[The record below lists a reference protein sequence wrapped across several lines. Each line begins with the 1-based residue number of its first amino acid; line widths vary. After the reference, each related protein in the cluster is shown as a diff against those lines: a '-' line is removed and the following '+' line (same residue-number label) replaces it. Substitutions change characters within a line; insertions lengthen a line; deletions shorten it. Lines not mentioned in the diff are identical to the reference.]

1 MQPTSSEI
9 SSRPSS
15 ASSRYAL
22 VAWLFVAGI
31 FVALAFAG
39 TASSEV
45 DPNVLYKYSFG
56 VGSTV
61 LYAIFVGVTL
71 LIARWLGRPTEAT
84 GLTRFSWRW
93 TGIAVGLIILV
104 LFFGAALEPLLH
116 AGEKQGLEPDVW
128 RPDRAG
134 AFAFNALVA
143 ATVVPFA
150 EELFFRGLGVRAM
163 LPVGGL
169 AAVAITALA
178 FGLGHGILA
187 ALPVLIPFGLILAW
201 ARLRSDSVWP
211 GMVAH
216 GLYNGS
222 ALLYVYFHLT

>member
-1 MQPTSSEI
+1 MEPTSPAI
-9 SSRPSS
+9 STGLSS

-22 VAWLFVAGI
+22 AAWLCVAAA
-31 FVALAFAG
+31 FVALAFVG
-39 TASSEV
+39 TATSET
-45 DPNVLYKYSFG
+45 DPNVLYEYSFG
-56 VGSTV
+56 AGSIV
-61 LYAIFVGVTL
+61 IYAIFVGVTL
-71 LIARWLGRPTEAT
+71 LIARWLGRPSEAT
-84 GLTRFSWRW
+84 GLIRFSWRW

-104 LFFGAALEPLLH
+104 LIFGAALEPVLH

-150 EELFFRGLGVRAM
+150 EELFFRGLGVRAL
-163 LPVGGL
+163 LPFGGA
-169 AAVAITALA
+169 AAVGITALA
-178 FGLGHGILA
+178 FGLGHGILV
-187 ALPVLIPFGLILAW
+187 ALPVLVPFGLVLAW
-201 ARLRSDSVWP
+201 VRLRSDSVWP
-211 GMVAH
+211 GMLAH

>member
-1 MQPTSSEI
+1 VI
-9 SSRPSS
+9 SSGSSS
-15 ASSRYAL
+15 ASSHYAL
-22 VAWLFVAGI
+22 AGWLVLAAA

-39 TASSEV
+39 TATSET
-45 DPNVLYKYSFG
+45 DPNVLYTYSFG
-56 VGSTV
+56 TGSIV
-61 LYAIFVGVTL
+61 IYAILVSATL
-71 LIARWLGRPTEAT
+71 LIARWLGRPFEET

-128 RPDRAG
+128 RPDRAW

-150 EELFFRGLGVRAM
+150 EELFFRGLGVRAL
-163 LPVGGL
+163 LPLGSV
-169 AAVAITALA
+169 AAVVITALA
-178 FGLGHGILA
+178 FGLGHGILV
-187 ALPVLIPFGLILAW
+187 ALPVLVPFGLVLAW
-201 ARLRSDSVWP
+201 VRLRADSVWP
-211 GMVAH
+211 GMLAH